1 MAARLFAVMVAV
13 ASLFA
18 NSACMPTSLNRAAFA
33 PENTALLLDDAA
45 APQLLDH
52 PFRGIPSTGSET
64 TSPPPIPG
72 SPPTAPR

>member
-1 MAARLFAVMVAV
+1 MAARLAALIVAV

-18 NSACMPTSLNRAAFA
+18 NSACVQTSPARAAFA
-33 PENTALLLDDAA
+33 PENAASLPDDAA
-45 APQLLDH
+45 APQLLDR
-52 PFRGIPSTGSET
+52 PFRGVPSTGSET